1 MPFRHYPAL
10 HAYLRGSRF
19 ASDGALNTEDCL
31 ALRADL
37 EALLEADAE
46 VMYGGDAW
54 NTRAEFIRQIRHAAC
69 DLRRYMNDQLGVQ
82 SDFEFLEIA

>member
-19 ASDGALNTEDCL
+19 ASNNALNAEDCL
-31 ALRADL
+31 VLRADL

-46 VMYGGDAW
+46 VSYGGDAW
-54 NTRAEFIRQIRHAAC
+54 NTRAEFVREIRHAAS

-82 SDFEFLEIA
+82 SDFDFLETA